1 MIDNMDNHATEMLSV
16 QDLKTHFFTEKGVV
30 KAVDGISFSLD
41 YGDTLGIV
49 GESGCGKSITA
60 RSLMRLVPPPNG
72 RIVSGQVL
80 LDGRDLL
87 KLSKEQMRKIRGLEI
102 SMIFQDPMTSL
113 NPVFQVGD
121 QLSEAIRLHQN
132 ISKKE
137 SWNESIE
144 MLKKVGIPSPEQ
156 RVTNFPHQL
165 SGGMRQRVMIAMA
178 LSCKPKLL
186 IADEPTTA
194 LDVTIQAQIMFL
206 LNELKRQTGS
216 SIILITHDMGI
227 IAEMTQKVL
236 VMYAGRI
243 VESAEVK
250 RLFECHY
257 HPYTEGL
264 LRSIPRLDSRSRGKL
279 SVIPGTVPSMLSLP
293 QGCKFSN
300 RCTKSF
306 GKCRESEPELYRIDE
321 NHHVRCWLYENSQ
334 LYTEKRH
341 V

>member
-1 MIDNMDNHATEMLSV
+1 MDNHATEMLSV
-16 QDLKTHFFTEKGVV
+16 RDLKTYFSTEKGVV

-72 RIVSGQVL
+72 KIVSGQVL
-80 LDGRDLL
+80 LDGKDLL
-87 KLSKEQMRKIRGLEI
+87 KFSKDQMRKIRGLEI

-113 NPVFQVGD
+113 NPVFRVGD

-132 ISKKE
+132 ISKKD
-137 SWNESIE
+137 SWSESIE
-144 MLKKVGIPSPEQ
+144 MLKKVGIPSPEH
-156 RVTNFPHQL
+156 RITNYPHQL

-194 LDVTIQAQIMFL
+194 LDVTIQAQIMYL
-206 LNELKRQTGS
+206 LNELKRETGS

-227 IAEMTQKVL
+227 IAEMTQKVI

-250 RLFECHY
+250 KLFACHY
-257 HPYTEGL
+257 HPYTDGL
-264 LRSIPRLDSRSRGKL
+264 LRSIPRLDSRKKEKL

-306 GKCRESEPELYRIDE
+306 DKCRESEPDLYQVDE
-321 NHHVRCWLYENSQ
+321 NHHVRCWLYDTNRFPM
-334 LYTEKRH
+334 EKRH